1 MRNEIYN
8 REWNWIEQ
16 LSAAFHVFAANV
28 GSVIKVMAIIFLPI
42 SILEVI
48 ISGRMLNAYTVFQQ
62 LAQVGAT
69 LSNQSD
75 FLASAYQVLINS
87 GLMYMISLFLQPV
100 GIIAIAKVV
109 KQYIEGKEVS
119 FGTALSE
126 AFTMMP
132 TIVITGIIYGVMI
145 FLGSIV
151 IVPGVYYSIAWG
163 LYLYAIGL
171 SGQKGWDALR
181 YSKGLVKGRWW
192 RTFGYMWLLSII
204 AMLWNSAFE
213 LIYTF
218 APDGIASDILYHF
231 LCYFSAAF
239 VAVGETLLFINREG
253 ITYGVYPAY
262 SAAAE
267 APAEDADAPV
277 ESVEGTVE
285 GEPVEH
291 NEEKKNE

>member
-1 MRNEIYN
+1 M
-8 REWNWIEQ
+8 
-16 LSAAFHVFAANV
+16 
-28 GSVIKVMAIIFLPI
+28 
-42 SILEVI
+42 
-48 ISGRMLNAYTVFQQ
+48 
-62 LAQVGAT
+62 
-69 LSNQSD
+69 
-75 FLASAYQVLINS
+75 
-87 GLMYMISLFLQPV
+87 
-100 GIIAIAKVV
+100 
-109 KQYIEGKEVS
+109 S

-253 ITYGVYPAY
+253 ITYGVYRY
-262 SAAAE
+262 ISAAKITNFTYGIGNFIANM
-267 APAEDADAPV
+267 ACYFAGKQNQGV
-277 ESVEGTVE
+277 SVVGFHGVAIGGHTF
-285 GEPVEH
+285 
-291 NEEKKNE
+291 N